1 MDKSRFENLP
11 LEWVRAFEVA
21 ARTGSF
27 TAAAQETGLTQSA
40 ISQRIGKLEKR
51 LETQLFLRQ
60 PRSISLTVEGETWVP
75 HVRSALES
83 LRESSEGIFGIS
95 RNRVTIS
102 ASASIIELWL
112 MPRLYRLSSEIDAQI
127 SFKTLV
133 LSSEVQQE
141 PGVIQIRYGS
151 GDWPYTYKLPL
162 YSEVIAPVASP
173 KLLGRSADWTGLPRI
188 AVVGPRPG
196 WNDWSARFGTP
207 STPLADLRFDTFFA
221 ALSAARKGFG
231 VTLASLPLC
240 QEDLKTGRLQRVS
253 TENLPHHQTYWL
265 LASKEAVSRKQWN
278 LLEKGLKAIGD

>member
-1 MDKSRFENLP
+1 MDKARFDNLP

-60 PRSISLTVEGETWVP
+60 PRSISLTVEGEAWLP

-95 RNRVTIS
+95 KSRVTIS
-102 ASASIIELWL
+102 ASASIIELWRL
-112 MPRLYRLSSEIDAQI
+112 PRLSRLSAEIDAQL

-133 LSSEVQQE
+133 LSAEAQPE

-151 GDWPYTYKLPL
+151 GDWPFTYRLPL
-162 YSEVIAPVASP
+162 YSETIAPVASP
-173 KLLGRSADWTGLPRI
+173 KLLKGSDDWTELPRI

-196 WNDWSARFGTP
+196 WNEWSARFGTP
-207 STPLADLRFDTFFA
+207 STPLPQLRFDTFFA
-221 ALSAARKGFG
+221 ALSAARQGFG

-240 QEDLKTGRLQRVS
+240 GEDLSAGLLRRVS
-253 TENLPHHQTYWL
+253 SESLSHHQTYWL
-265 LASKEAVSRKQWN
+265 LASKDAISRKQWN